1 MSKAE
6 CPLSTRDLT
15 LNLTNRQSAIEVANY
30 GPLNPD
36 VENDVYWGRKAAQF
50 KTTIEDAKSARCGNC
65 AAFVQT
71 AAMIDCI
78 VGGIQGDES
87 AEESFAAEVVD
98 AADIG
103 YCELFDF
110 KCAAARTCD
119 AWLVGGPIDDEN
131 EEEEYA
137 EYEFDLE
144 KSQPTSNDVH
154 TDTIMG
160 GGSKKKRKKKVFV
173 EKKGGLDKWFD
184 EKWVDLS
191 RPKKDGGFEEC
202 GRPDAGEGKYPKCV
216 PASKAEAMSEKERK
230 SAVRRKRQAEAK
242 GDREGKKPI
251 NVPTFAKSKNVPVD
265 KDLYSR
271 VKAEAKKKFDV
282 YPSAYANAWLVQ
294 EYKRRGGKYRTEKAS
309 TPAWQRKEGQN
320 PKGGLNAKGRASY
333 ARETGGKLKPPVK
346 RGDNVRRG
354 QFLSRMGNMA
364 GPERKPNGEP
374 TRLLLSLQ
382 AWGASSKADAR
393 KKGAAILARHRKKK
407 EKA

>member
-1 MSKAE
+1 MRKAE

-15 LNLTNRQSAIEVANY
+15 LNLRNRQSAIEVASY

-36 VENDVYWGRKAAQF
+36 VENSVYWGRKAAQF

-71 AAMIDCI
+71 EAMMQCI

-87 AEESFAAEVVD
+87 AQESFAGEVVD
-98 AADIG
+98 AADLG

-119 AWLVGGPIDDEN
+119 AWLAGGPIDDEEHY
-131 EEEEYA
+131 EEVDYG
-137 EYEFDLE
+137 FE
-144 KSQPTSNDVH
+144 KADPTSNDVH
-154 TDTIMG
+154 TDTILANYG
-160 GGSKKKRKKKVFV
+160 KKKRKKKPAV
-173 EKKGGLDKWFD
+173 EKKGGLGKWFE

-191 RPKKDGGFEEC
+191 RPKKGGGFEEC

-216 PASKAEAMSEKERK
+216 PSAKAESMSPSERK
-230 SAVRRKRQAEAK
+230 SAVRRKRQAESK
-242 GDREGKKPI
+242 GGRDGKKPI
-251 NVPTFAKSKNVPVD
+251 NVPTFAKSKNVPTD
-265 KDLYSR
+265 KELYAR
-271 VKAEAKKKFDV
+271 VKAEAKRKFDV

-309 TPAWQRKEGQN
+309 SPAWQRKEGKN

-346 RGDNVRRG
+346 RGNNIRRG
-354 QFLSRMGNMA
+354 QFLTRMGNMA

-382 AWGASSKADAR
+382 AWGASSKADAK
-393 KKGAAILARHRKKK
+393 KKGAAILEYHRNKK